1 MFWWWSS
8 DKLLSIFSAQH
19 PNFQLVM
26 VVVSLSTMKQH
37 IASFATTQITN
48 CHFHVLQGVPKV
60 LNIDQNLKNHLYKEK
75 RFLQEESEKKAD
87 NLCYFC

>member
-1 MFWWWSS
+1 
-8 DKLLSIFSAQH
+8 
-19 PNFQLVM
+19 M

-60 LNIDQNLKNHLYKEK
+60 LNNDQNLKKSDHLKNYLLKID
-75 RFLQEESEKKAD
+75 L
-87 NLCYFC
+87 